1 MKFSVDRQEKY
12 TILKFDEERL
22 DTTLAPDV
30 KSEVTKLDS
39 DGVESLILNLENVK
53 YIDSSGL
60 SALLV
65 ANRLFGGEKGM
76 LVICHIQSYVMKLI
90 RISMLHKLLSITNTQ
105 EEAVELVFMENLER
119 GLNEEQAQSE

>member
-39 DGVESLILNLENVK
+39 DGVIWKVCFIKS
-53 YIDSSGL
+53 
-60 SALLV
+60 
-65 ANRLFGGEKGM
+65 R
-76 LVICHIQSYVMKLI
+76 
-90 RISMLHKLLSITNTQ
+90 
-105 EEAVELVFMENLER
+105 
-119 GLNEEQAQSE
+119 